1 MIGRT
6 IRHITE
12 VIGNKNK
19 QKFINAFKPNW
30 LNDVKR
36 EAKFNALSFSGSQQF
51 ADQLYSIASFYR
63 NVGRPNS
70 WVIYN
75 DGSYKDE
82 ELQVFSSI
90 KGVQVLDIVIEEGIL
105 PLFYFK
111 KYPTL
116 LKVEILRQLTDFSN
130 PILFT
135 DSDVLFY
142 KHFKNFT
149 HQFTSD
155 NWYIVDEGKGYFDA
169 SFDLPANE
177 LPLNFGFLVLN
188 KPSNW
193 NFIFTYLNEQ
203 IEHGQ
208 LHYWSDQTGA
218 HLLAQK
224 EKFNFM
230 SVESFV
236 VGGKDSFKLSH
247 AVNYNKIALRH
258 FVGPVRH
265 KMWQYSWKKVLGI

>member
-6 IRHITE
+6 IRYFTG

-19 QKFINAFKPNW
+19 QYFISAFNPNW
-30 LNDVKR
+30 LNEVKS
-36 EAKFNALSFSGSQQF
+36 EANFNVLSFSGSKQF
-51 ADQLYSIASFYR
+51 ADQLYSISSFYR
-63 NVGRPNS
+63 NVGKPNS

-75 DGSYKDE
+75 DGSYKHE
-82 ELQVFSSI
+82 ELEVFSSI
-90 KGVQVLDIVIEEGIL
+90 KGVKVLDIFIGEGSL
-105 PLFYFK
+105 PLFWFK
-111 KYPTL
+111 QYPTL
-116 LKVEILRQLTDFSN
+116 LKVEILRELKDFSDT
-130 PILFT
+130 ILFT

-142 KHFKNFT
+142 KKFKNFT
-149 HQFTSD
+149 HQFASD
-155 NWYIVDEGKGYFDA
+155 NWYIVDEGKGYFDT
-169 SFDLPANE
+169 SFDLPARE

-203 IEHGQ
+203 IVRGQ

-224 EKFNFM
+224 EKFSFM
-230 SVESFV
+230 PIESFV

-247 AVNYNKIALRH
+247 DVNYNKIALRH

-265 KMWQYSWKKVLGI
+265 KMWQYSWKKVLDI